1 MAQVD
6 GAKRSALPTGSDDDN
21 GLLPAFSWA
30 GMETGGKKPRWPGAE
45 VAMKKELENSGKIL
59 IYQNEKGDTKVD
71 VYFEEDT
78 IWMTQKSMCELY
90 QVAKSSISE
99 HISNI
104 FKDGELEPAATVRKF
119 RTVQI
124 EGGRQVAR
132 ERDYYN
138 LDMILAVGYRVRS
151 NVGSHF
157 RRWASGVLT
166 EYMKKGFAL
175 NDERLRNPREFG
187 ADYFDELLERIRDIR
202 ASEKRVYQK
211 VKDIFALSVDYDSKS
226 PAAQNFFKSVQNKL
240 EYAATGYTAPEIIA
254 ARADASKDNMGLTS
268 FKGARV
274 RRGDVTVAKNY
285 MTQEEISTLNLIVN
299 MYLDY
304 AELQAKGHHPMHMA
318 DWERKLGEFLRFN
331 GRDVL
336 ENFGTV
342 KREVAEQLALDEYEQ
357 FDAHRRALEAEDDFA
372 ELATDVKKLKP

>member
-1 MAQVD
+1 M
-6 GAKRSALPTGSDDDN
+6 SN
-21 GLLPAFSWA
+21 
-30 GMETGGKKPRWPGAE
+30 E
-45 VAMKKELENSGKIL
+45 VENTGKIL
-59 IYQNEKGDTKVD
+59 IYQNEKGDTRID
-71 VYFEEDT
+71 VYFESDT
-78 IWMTQKSMCELY
+78 IWMTQKAMCELY
-90 QVAKSSISE
+90 QVAKSSVSE

-104 FKDGELEPAATVRKF
+104 FKDGELEPEATVRKF

-124 EGGRQVAR
+124 EGTRQVTR

-151 NVGSHF
+151 NVGIHF
-157 RRWASGVLT
+157 RRWASSVLT

-211 VKDIFALSVDYDSKS
+211 VKEIFALSVDYDSKS
-226 PAAQNFFKSVQNKL
+226 QVAQNFFKSVQNKL
-240 EYAATGYTAPEIIA
+240 EYAATGHTAPELIA
-254 ARADASKDNMGLTS
+254 NRADAFKDNMGLTS
-268 FKGARV
+268 FKGVKV

-285 MTQEEISTLNLIVN
+285 MTHEEISTLNLIVN

-304 AELQAKGHHPMHMA
+304 AELQAKGHNPMHMA
-318 DWERKLGEFLRFN
+318 DWESKLGDFLRFN
-331 GRDVL
+331 GREVL

-342 KREVAEQLALDEYEQ
+342 KREVAEKLALVQYEQ
-357 FDAHRRALEAEDDFA
+357 YDANRRVLEAVDDVD
-372 ELATDVKKLKP
+372 ELAADVKRLKR

>member
-1 MAQVD
+1 MS
-6 GAKRSALPTGSDDDN
+6 G
-21 GLLPAFSWA
+21 
-30 GMETGGKKPRWPGAE
+30 
-45 VAMKKELENSGKIL
+45 ELANTGKIL
-59 IYQNEKGDTKVD
+59 IYQNEKGDTKID

-78 IWMTQKSMCELY
+78 IWMTQKAMCELY
-90 QVAKSSISE
+90 QVAKSSVSE

-104 FKDGELEPAATVRKF
+104 FKDGELEPEATVRKF
-119 RTVQI
+119 RTVQT
-124 EGGRQVAR
+124 EGTRQVTR

-151 NVGSHF
+151 NVGIHF
-157 RRWASGVLT
+157 RRWASSILT

-211 VKDIFALSVDYDSKS
+211 VKEIFALSVDYDSKS
-226 PAAQNFFKSVQNKL
+226 QIAQNFFKSVQNKL
-240 EYAATGYTAPEIIA
+240 EYAATGHTAPELIVQ
-254 ARADASKDNMGLTS
+254 RADASKDNMGLTS
-268 FKGARV
+268 FKGAKV

-285 MTQEEISTLNLIVN
+285 MTHEEISTLNLIVN

-304 AELQAKGHHPMHMA
+304 AELQAKGHNPMHMA
-318 DWERKLGEFLRFN
+318 DWESKLGDFLRFN
-331 GRDVL
+331 GREVL

-342 KREVAEQLALDEYEQ
+342 IVLILFLLLQVCWL
-357 FDAHRRALEAEDDFA
+357 
-372 ELATDVKKLKP
+372 